1 MRMILMT
8 IGVALAVAACG
19 RGVAE
24 DPEGLRVAAGFFP
37 IAEAAEVVGG
47 DRVHVENL
55 TPPGS
60 DPHDVEL
67 APDEVDLI
75 LDADL
80 LLYLGGG
87 FQPGV
92 EELAERRD
100 GASLDLLEGVET
112 IEGADEHEG
121 EEEGHE
127 GEEVDP
133 HIWLDPL
140 RYAGLVERVGQ
151 ELAEA
156 DPEDGDAYL
165 ESADAHAEEIRALDE
180 RFARRLAACERD
192 LLVVSHAA
200 FRYLADRYGLRQ
212 EAITGIS
219 PESEPDPQRMAELTD
234 LVRAEGVTTVFTE
247 TLVSP
252 VVAETLAREAGV
264 ETAVLNPLEGLTD
277 EEVAAGETYLSVM
290 ERNLE
295 TIAEALG
302 CPA

>member
-1 MRMILMT
+1 MT
-8 IGVALAVAACG
+8 IGVALALPACSQ
-19 RGVAE
+19 GVTE

-37 IAEAAEVVGG
+37 IAEAAEIVGG
-47 DRVHVENL
+47 PRVHVENL

-67 APDEVDLI
+67 TPDEVDLI

-87 FQPGV
+87 FQSGV

-112 IEGADEHEG
+112 IEGTDEHEG

-133 HIWLDPL
+133 HIWLDML
-140 RYAGLVERVGQ
+140 RYARLVERVG
-151 ELAEA
+151 EALVEVDAEGAEA
-156 DPEDGDAYL
+156 YRERAG
-165 ESADAHAEEIRALDE
+165 AHTEEIRALDE
-180 RFARRLAACERD
+180 RFAGRLAACERD

-200 FRYLADRYGLRQ
+200 FGYLADRYGLHQ

-219 PESEPDPQRMAELTD
+219 PESEPDPQRLAELTD
-234 LVRAEGVTTVFTE
+234 LVRSEGVTTVFTE

-252 VVAETLAREAGV
+252 DVAETLAREAGV
-264 ETAVLNPLEGLTD
+264 ETAVLNPLEGLT
-277 EEVAAGETYLSVM
+277 EEEDAAGETYLSVM
-290 ERNLE
+290 ESNLE

-302 CPA
+302 CPG

>member
-1 MRMILMT
+1 MT
-8 IGVALAVAACG
+8 IGVALALAACG
-19 RGVAE
+19 QGVTE

-37 IAEAAEVVGG
+37 IAEAAEIVGG

-55 TPPGS
+55 TPAGS

-67 APDEVDLI
+67 TPDEVDLI

-100 GASLDLLEGVET
+100 GTSLDLLEGVET
-112 IEGADEHEG
+112 IEGAD
-121 EEEGHE
+121 EGHE

-140 RYAGLVERVGQ
+140 RYAGLVERVG
-151 ELAEA
+151 EALAEV
-156 DPEDGDAYL
+156 DPEGAEAYRDR
-165 ESADAHAEEIRALDE
+165 AGTHTEEIRALDE
-180 RFARRLAACERD
+180 RFAGRLAACERD

-200 FRYLADRYGLRQ
+200 FGYLADRYGLRQ

-219 PESEPDPQRMAELTD
+219 PESEPDPQRLADLTD
-234 LVRAEGVTTVFTE
+234 LVRSEGVTTVFTE

-252 VVAETLAREAGV
+252 DVAETLAREAGV
-264 ETAVLNPLEGLTD
+264 ETAVLNPLEGLT
-277 EEVAAGETYLSVM
+277 EEEDAGGETFLSVM
-290 ERNLE
+290 ESNLE

-302 CPA
+302 CPG